1 MFITLI
7 FWSIY
12 CLIYAVTLIV
22 MLYVLPEI
30 KQRVEILYFFD
41 EVKVKNETS
50 DFVILFDRWLD
61 LVNIVTGGV
70 EFVYFLWLIFIYNC
84 VNELLGEFGSVGLH
98 FFMI

>member
-84 VNELLGEFGSVGLH
+84 VNELLGEFGSVG
-98 FFMI
+98 